1 MSSQTRA
8 SGGGGGGRHSKKF
21 NNAAGDTAANN
32 NSKKSDHV
40 KIDKEKSKVSLFIG
54 SITVKYITTSFFTI
68 TSTLQLPIYMK
79 VIY

>member
-21 NNAAGDTAANN
+21 NNSAGDTAANN

-40 KIDKEKSKVSLFIG
+40 KIDKEKSKVSFFF
-54 SITVKYITTSFFTI
+54 SYWYITTTFVYNIALS
-68 TSTLQLPIYMK
+68 LQK
-79 VIY
+79 S